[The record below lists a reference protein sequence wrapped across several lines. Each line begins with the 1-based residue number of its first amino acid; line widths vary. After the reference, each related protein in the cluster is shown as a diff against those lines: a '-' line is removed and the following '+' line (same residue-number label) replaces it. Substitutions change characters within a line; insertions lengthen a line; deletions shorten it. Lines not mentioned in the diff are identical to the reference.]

1 MAILVASFLARTK
14 SSDEPQA
21 SWLRAKALDRF
32 LREIEAFDLDH
43 GHEIGDRWDDKIDG
57 FRLGLEKIL
66 GNETGSVMIH
76 QDQDMVISPSRETWA
91 GGGDLHNAGPSGY
104 GWV

>member
-1 MAILVASFLARTK
+1 MATLVASFLARTK

-21 SWLRAKALDRF
+21 SWLRAKALDHF

-43 GHEIGDRWDDKIDG
+43 GHETGDRWDDKING

-66 GNETGSVMIH
+66 GNEPGSVMAH
-76 QDQDMVISPSRETWA
+76 QDTVTSPSRETWT

-104 GWV
+104 G